1 MSACEK
7 VKSEMVV
14 SNNMISKSVSWIR
27 GSSPLGSGGREASSN
42 TDRHVS
48 WIEEAIKDVQRQEA
62 SRRCFPSMEDLVFSA
77 GFSSMTEEEVSW
89 EDRRVGFSSVIEGV
103 TYEIYCTRIFI

>member
-1 MSACEK
+1 
-7 VKSEMVV
+7 
-14 SNNMISKSVSWIR
+14 
-27 GSSPLGSGGREASSN
+27 
-42 TDRHVS
+42 
-48 WIEEAIKDVQRQEA
+48 
-62 SRRCFPSMEDLVFSA
+62 MEDLVFSA